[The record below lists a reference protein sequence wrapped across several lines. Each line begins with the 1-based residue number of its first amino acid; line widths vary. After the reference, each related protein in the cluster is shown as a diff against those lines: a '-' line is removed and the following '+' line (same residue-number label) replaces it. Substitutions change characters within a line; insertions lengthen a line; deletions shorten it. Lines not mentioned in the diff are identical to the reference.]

1 MSDTD
6 KKKWLGRLRHG
17 LSKSSAKFK
26 DGIGGIFDK
35 RQLDGALVEELEDF
49 LISADLGVATA
60 ARLAQSLADTRFNRE
75 ITPAEVRQALA
86 DEIAAILA
94 PVARAFA
101 VDKAHKPHVVLVC
114 GVNGGGKTTTIGKLA
129 KQFRGAGHTVMLAAA
144 DTFRAA
150 AIEQLQAWGERA
162 DCPVVAGA
170 TGADAA
176 GLAYDALLRAQA
188 ENTDVLMIDTA
199 GRLHNRADL
208 MAELRK
214 IVQVVKKLDAT
225 APHDRLLVMDATIG
239 QNAHAQV
246 EVFRDMVDITGL
258 VMTKLD
264 GTAKGGVVVALAE
277 KFALPVLAIGVGE
290 GIDDMRAFDAQA
302 FARSLMGLED

>member
-6 KKKWLGRLRHG
+6 QKRWLGRLRRG

-35 RQLDGALVEELEDF
+35 RRLDGALIEELEDF
-49 LISADLGVATA
+49 LISADLGVTTA
-60 ARLAQSLADTRFNRE
+60 ARLAQSLADTRFDRE

-86 DEIAAILA
+86 DGIAAILA
-94 PVARAFA
+94 PVARTF
-101 VDKAHKPHVVLVC
+101 VIDKVHKPHVVLFC

-129 KQFRGAGHTVMLAAA
+129 KQFRGAGLTVMLAAA

-150 AIEQLQAWGERA
+150 AVEQLQVWGERA
-162 DCPVVAGA
+162 DCPVIAGG

-176 GLAYDALLRAQA
+176 GLAYDALLGAQA

-225 APHDRLLVMDATIG
+225 APHDRLLVMDATVG
-239 QNAHAQV
+239 QNAHTQV
-246 EVFRDMVDITGL
+246 EVFRDVVDITGL

-277 KFALPVLAIGVGE
+277 KFALPVVAVGVGE